1 MHAQEPM
8 PIRERYAHTAVAV
21 DTDLYILG
29 GESAGDML
37 REFAVADISDPQVGG
52 CTVFRSWAHVCVC
65 LCLCTLVVVSVF
77 LLWACFFVGRQSVP
91 RLCAGAHVRGTG

>member
-1 MHAQEPM
+1 MHC
-8 PIRERYAHTAVAV
+8 V
-21 DTDLYILG
+21 
-29 GESAGDML
+29 S
-37 REFAVADISDPQVGG
+37 FVGT
-52 CTVFRSWAHVCVC
+52 CVCVC